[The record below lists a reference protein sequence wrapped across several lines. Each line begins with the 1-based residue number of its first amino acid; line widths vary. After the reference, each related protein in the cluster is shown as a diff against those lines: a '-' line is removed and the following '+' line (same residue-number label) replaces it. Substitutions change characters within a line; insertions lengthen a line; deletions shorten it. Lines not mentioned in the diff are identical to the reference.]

1 MMRIPNLAPSG
12 TVYDAKTAGPATV
25 SALPGRS
32 DLDSELMSR
41 VTHSAD
47 REAFNQLAM
56 HYAPRLKAWLMHR
69 GEGDATAEDIVQ
81 DVMVSVWQK
90 AASFDRSKAT
100 FSTWV
105 YRLTRNRW
113 IDHKRKHDR
122 VQPVAPEDMALLA
135 DDIVAS
141 PHEEFEQSESA
152 IAVREAMATLPPE
165 QKQMLYLAF
174 FEGLSHSA
182 IAARTGIPIGTVKS
196 RIRAPL
202 AKLRGSLAAHWKDT
216 P

>member
-1 MMRIPNLAPSG
+1 MRQLNLAPSG
-12 TVYDAKTAGPATV
+12 VVDDAKIAGPAKV

-32 DLDSELMSR
+32 EADRDLMDR
-41 VTHSAD
+41 IVKSAD
-47 REAFNQLAM
+47 RDAFNALAL
-56 HYAPRLKAWLMHR
+56 HYAPRLKAWLAHR
-69 GEGDATAEDIVQ
+69 GENDATSEDIVQ
-81 DVMVSVWQK
+81 DVLVTVWQK
-90 AASFDRSKAT
+90 ASSYDASKAT

-122 VQPVAPEDMALLA
+122 LQPVAPEVMANLA
-135 DDIVAS
+135 DRPVAS
-141 PHEEFEQSESA
+141 PHEDLEQAQSA
-152 IAVREAMATLPPE
+152 IAVREALSGLPPE

-182 IAARTGIPIGTVKS
+182 IAARTGIAIGTVKS

-202 AKLRGSLAAHWKDT
+202 KKLRGVLEDYRKDE